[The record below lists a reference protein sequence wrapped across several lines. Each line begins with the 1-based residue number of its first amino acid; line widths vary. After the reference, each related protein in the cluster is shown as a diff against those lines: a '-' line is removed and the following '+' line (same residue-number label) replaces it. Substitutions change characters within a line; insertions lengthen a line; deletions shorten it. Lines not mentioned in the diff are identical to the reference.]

1 MNPVFVLLCLALI
14 ATSFV
19 SLAVTAR
26 HTDST
31 VKTVESIFTQLKL
44 K

>member
-1 MNPVFVLLCLALI
+1 MNRVFVLLCLALI

-19 SLAVTAR
+19 SLAVTAK
-26 HTDST
+26 S
-31 VKTVESIFTQLKL
+31 VESVVTQLKL